1 MLFQKN
7 IVRKYLATL
16 PEEQTNEAWN
26 KYQQYFLNPAIQQNI
41 LQSKEEQFQEGFLRE
56 LFVKILGYTLNPS
69 PDYNLITEQK
79 NEANSKK
86 ADGAILLDGKVIG
99 IIELKDHKTT
109 DLAKIEA
116 QAFGYKSQHVGT
128 RLVII
133 SNFEKLRLYIDNAVE
148 HREWNLFSLNED
160 EFRELYLCLAWPQV
174 KAGIALQMKSES
186 VSNEDQIT
194 KSLYKDYSQFKR
206 VLFAD
211 IVEHNPDYDKLLLF
225 KNTQKL
231 LDRLLFIFFA
241 EDCGLLP
248 PNSMMQIIDQWEK
261 LKEMDE
267 YRPLYDRVKKYFGYM
282 NTGFQGKKYEIFA
295 YNGGLFKPDEV
306 LDNIIISDEPL
317 VEHTKRLST
326 YDFESEVDVNILGH
340 IFENSLSEIEEI
352 TETLSSETR
361 GHAPLHK
368 RKQDGVFYTPQYIT
382 KYIVENT
389 VGRLCTEKKS
399 ELGIVDEEY
408 FSDQKRQ
415 KQTRKRLMEQ
425 LQQYRE
431 WLLQITICDPACGS
445 GAFLNAALQFL
456 MNEHR
461 LIDEMEAKVTGASIV
476 FQDVENSILENNLF
490 GVDINEES
498 VEIAQLALW
507 LRTAK
512 PHRKLNTLSQN
523 IKCGN
528 SLVSDPAIAG
538 DKAFNWQEQFPK
550 VFRKKQKRAWHITT
564 ATHDSRTSQ
573 RMIDYKVRLLRDHGM
588 RPYADPMWLD
598 PMEEKIVTE
607 TVAEIVKADGLNVL
621 AYNVCGDHMHL
632 VLVCEEEEVPKI
644 VGKIKSMTA
653 RAVNIAMGRTTA
665 GHAPLSEENG
675 TCADV
680 GTAGHAPLSQH
691 APLSRPT
698 RGETQCSLWTRK
710 YGCVELDSAEYLYN
724 AIEYVKNNRKKHG
737 LPPLWSD
744 ETAGSGAANSGAC
757 PAVTACPPVEACP
770 AVEDGRYPA
779 TGGRVCAVPTVS
791 VEEAF
796 RPEYDGG
803 FDVVIGN
810 PPYVQLQ
817 SMGAMSD
824 VYAQCGFESYNKSAD
839 LYCLFTERGYNLLKT
854 NGLQSFI
861 MPNKWMLVDY
871 GKELRRFLTKTDL
884 QQILNFGDIQFFQD
898 ATTYVC
904 IFVTRK
910 SNVRNTVLALSLNK
924 KTYYGN
930 FMTEIPAALQEFD
943 NETFGEDPWIIRP
956 AVHTAILRKMSEGT
970 PLKNLPIEINYGI
983 KTGFNDAFFIDGE
996 TRSHLIAEDQK
1007 SEEIIKPL
1015 LRGRDI
1021 KAWGPDWNEQ
1031 YLIGTFPSLQID
1043 IEDYQAIKKHLLSFG
1058 KERLEQSGAK
1068 GSRKKTQ
1075 NKWFETQDSIAY
1087 YKEFSKTKIMYPNM
1101 TSAFPFIFDDKGFFG
1116 NDKTFMITA
1125 TNDSVD
1131 LRYLTAIFNSKLCK
1145 LWIWYNCPELQGGTR
1160 EIRKVY
1166 FENFPIPESPNQQPL
1181 IELAETMIVLNK
1193 DLQQKR
1199 SRFLRRLQENMSG
1212 IKINGALETFDN
1224 LDFAGFV
1231 AELKKQKIKLTL
1243 VQQDEWEE
1251 YFNQYKTECQ
1261 SLKTQIA
1268 TTDKEI
1274 DKKVYELYGLTEEEI
1289 EVVEGK

>member
-16 PEEQTNEAWN
+16 PKEQTTEAWD

-69 PDYNLITEQK
+69 PDYNLITEKK

-109 DLAKIEA
+109 DLSKIEA

-148 HREWNLFSLNED
+148 HREWNLFTLTED

-174 KAGIALQMKSES
+174 KSGIAIQMKGES

-194 KSLYKDYSQFKR
+194 KSLYKDYSEFKR

-211 IVEHNPDYDKLLLF
+211 IVELNPDYNKLLLF
-225 KNTQKL
+225 KKTQKL

-267 YRPLYDRVKKYFGYM
+267 YRPFYDRVKKYFGYM
-282 NTGFQGKKYEIFA
+282 NTGFKGKKYEIFA

-340 IFENSLSEIEEI
+340 IFENSLSEIEEV
-352 TETLSSETR
+352 TQQLKEETLTSVESKTTS
-361 GHAPLHK
+361 K

-389 VGRLCTEKKS
+389 VGRLCAEKKS

-512 PHRKLNTLSQN
+512 PHRKLNTLNQN

-528 SLVSDPAIAG
+528 SLISDPAIAG
-538 DKAFNWQEQFPK
+538 EKAFDWQEQFPK
-550 VFRKKQKRAWHITT
+550 VF
-564 ATHDSRTSQ
+564 
-573 RMIDYKVRLLRDHGM
+573 
-588 RPYADPMWLD
+588 
-598 PMEEKIVTE
+598 EK
-607 TVAEIVKADGLNVL
+607 
-621 AYNVCGDHMHL
+621 
-632 VLVCEEEEVPKI
+632 
-644 VGKIKSMTA
+644 
-653 RAVNIAMGRTTA
+653 
-665 GHAPLSEENG
+665 
-675 TCADV
+675 
-680 GTAGHAPLSQH
+680 
-691 APLSRPT
+691 
-698 RGETQCSLWTRK
+698 
-710 YGCVELDSAEYLYN
+710 
-724 AIEYVKNNRKKHG
+724 
-737 LPPLWSD
+737 
-744 ETAGSGAANSGAC
+744 
-757 PAVTACPPVEACP
+757 
-770 AVEDGRYPA
+770 
-779 TGGRVCAVPTVS
+779 
-791 VEEAF
+791 
-796 RPEYDGG
+796 GG

-810 PPYVQLQ
+810 PPYVFAREKVSEEDKYYYSINFESAKYQVNTYIIFMEQ
-817 SMGAMSD
+817 SMLLAKKNGMIGLIVPNSWLMTYSGEALRKIFLGKASVDKIVNLYGKSFEDANVETVISIIENKEAGECHNIEILKSNENSKSFDFMHSKKQSD
-824 VYAQCGFESYNKSAD
+824 FSKNKGYEFLIFQNEESESLTEKLRQGCKGLDEVACVKAGLQAYEKGKGIPKQSAEDVKARPYDFSYKYNNDTYKYLDGSNVLRYAINWSGLWLWYGNHLAAPRT
-839 LYCLFTERGYNLLKT
+839 LNLFTDEKIIVREITSEFPHCINAVYSNDTYLYNRSNIAVVKREGVDISLKYILVLLNSTLMSFYFKKNTAKAERKLFPK
-854 NGLQSFI
+854 I
-861 MPNKWMLVDY
+861 
-871 GKELRRFLTKTDL
+871 
-884 QQILNFGDIQFFQD
+884 ILNDLRLFPIKAVSPESQLPFI
-898 ATTYVC
+898 A
-904 IFVTRK
+904 
-910 SNVRNTVLALSLNK
+910 LADTMLSLN
-924 KTYYGN
+924 
-930 FMTEIPAALQEFD
+930 A
-943 NETFGEDPWIIRP
+943 
-956 AVHTAILRKMSEGT
+956 
-970 PLKNLPIEINYGI
+970 
-983 KTGFNDAFFIDGE
+983 
-996 TRSHLIAEDQK
+996 
-1007 SEEIIKPL
+1007 
-1015 LRGRDI
+1015 
-1021 KAWGPDWNEQ
+1021 
-1031 YLIGTFPSLQID
+1031 
-1043 IEDYQAIKKHLLSFG
+1043 
-1058 KERLEQSGAK
+1058 
-1068 GSRKKTQ
+1068 
-1075 NKWFETQDSIAY
+1075 
-1087 YKEFSKTKIMYPNM
+1087 
-1101 TSAFPFIFDDKGFFG
+1101 
-1116 NDKTFMITA
+1116 
-1125 TNDSVD
+1125 
-1131 LRYLTAIFNSKLCK
+1131 
-1145 LWIWYNCPELQGGTR
+1145 
-1160 EIRKVY
+1160 
-1166 FENFPIPESPNQQPL
+1166 
-1181 IELAETMIVLNK
+1181 

-1199 SRFLRRLQENMSG
+1199 SRFLRRLQENFEG
-1212 IKINGALETFDN
+1212 VKITGTLETFDT
-1224 LDFAGFV
+1224 LQFADFLK
-1231 AELKKQKIKLTL
+1231 ELKKQKIKLTL
-1243 VQQDEWEE
+1243 TQQDEWED
-1251 YFNQYKTECQ
+1251 YFGQYKTECI
-1261 SLKTQIA
+1261 SISEQIA
-1268 TTDKEI
+1268 ETDKKI
-1274 DKKVYELYGLTEEEI
+1274 DGLVYELYGLTEEEI
-1289 EVVEGK
+1289 KVVEGI